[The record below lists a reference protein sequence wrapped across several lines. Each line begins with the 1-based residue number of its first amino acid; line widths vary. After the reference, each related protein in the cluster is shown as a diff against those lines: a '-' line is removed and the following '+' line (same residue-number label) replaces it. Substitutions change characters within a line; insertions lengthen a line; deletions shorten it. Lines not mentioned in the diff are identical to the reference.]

1 MNKKGIVLLIG
12 LMVITVLSVLGTVV
26 ISRSISESRVVQR
39 SVESTQAFWLS
50 EAGISQALKDLRDD
64 YALTSIVKTALG
76 PGCYSAT
83 IEVDDE
89 NPDNRIVTARG
100 CIPANCNCL
109 TPPNNCR
116 VTRIVEAVM
125 NKYEAI
131 PAHFYDNAIYSAGN
145 VTIGSNCVVNGNA
158 FSGGTITGSVQSPY
172 TKTENDSTLHEN
184 GLPALSF
191 DELRQKS
198 IDQGWYNPVTETT
211 TYPASFY
218 NIAPSETYPEGVPN
232 VVFVNHDF
240 DLVGGKQVVKGF
252 IVVGGDTVYDAE
264 IGGNA
269 SIDGCLYT
277 RGNIW
282 LHGGGGKII
291 NVSGGIWAGGTTL
304 LEGNEQID
312 FSLDYLDAIK
322 EGLHPSTEVQ
332 MTSWKDLQNPYVL
345 TP

>member
-12 LMVITVLSVLGTVV
+12 LMVITVLAILGSVV

-50 EAGISQALKDLRDD
+50 EAGINQALEDLRGN
-64 YALTSIVKTALG
+64 YALTSVAHTALG

-83 IEVDDE
+83 IVA
-89 NPDNRIVTARG
+89 NPDATRTVTARG
-100 CIPANCNCL
+100 CIPADCNCIA
-109 TPPNNCR
+109 PPNNCR
-116 VTRIVEAVM
+116 VTRIVETVM
-125 NKYEAI
+125 NRYEVI

-172 TKTENDSTLHEN
+172 TKTENDPTLHEN

-198 IDQGWYNPVTETT
+198 IDQGWYNPVTQTT

-218 NIAPSETYPEGVPN
+218 NIAPSPTYPEGVPN

-291 NVSGGIWAGGTTL
+291 NVAGGVWAGGTML
-304 LEGNEQID
+304 LEGNEQINYT
-312 FSLDYLDAIK
+312 LDYMDAIRV
-322 EGLHPSTEVQ
+322 GLHPSTEVQ
-332 MTSWKDLQNPYVL
+332 IISWKDLQNPYVL